1 VVGLGNTESTPRGRR
16 EDVGRRQRLDYF
28 VRNRFQSVSKM
39 CSNHRSYGNDVSMHL
54 CHEQRFAI
62 ELTMQ
67 VPGVYRDEWLAIRP
81 VMDQST
87 APRSLMNKLAVDFF
101 QAPAGDGPEQLM
113 RYHTNGS
120 AVREAVSI
128 FHPV

>member
-1 VVGLGNTESTPRGRR
+1 
-16 EDVGRRQRLDYF
+16 
-28 VRNRFQSVSKM
+28 
-39 CSNHRSYGNDVSMHL
+39 MHL

-67 VPGVYRDEWLAIRP
+67 VPGVYRNERLAIRP

-87 APRSLMNKLAVDFF
+87 APRLLVKKLAVDFV

-113 RYHTNGS
+113 RNHTNGS